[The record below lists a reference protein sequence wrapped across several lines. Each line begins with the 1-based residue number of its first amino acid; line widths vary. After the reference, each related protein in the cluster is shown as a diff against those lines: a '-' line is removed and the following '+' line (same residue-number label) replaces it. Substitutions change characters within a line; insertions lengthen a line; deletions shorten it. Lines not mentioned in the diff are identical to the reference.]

1 MVKEEFRPDVG
12 KKIFSQHQTELEQG
26 LQQMAH
32 ALGCN
37 PNLPHIADFFKAF
50 IDGAWDPFQEICET
64 SNKQQAEITA
74 KIRTL
79 EHQLRQGMTPDT
91 QDRFSRYSDLLAER
105 NINALDYAFLVGY
118 QCAFRFMMMGLFP
131 ATMDFLKEG

>member
-37 PNLPHIADFFKAF
+37 PNLPHIA
-50 IDGAWDPFQEICET
+50 EIGR
-64 SNKQQAEITA
+64 A
-74 KIRTL
+74 
-79 EHQLRQGMTPDT
+79 H
-91 QDRFSRYSDLLAER
+91 
-105 NINALDYAFLVGY
+105 V
-118 QCAFRFMMMGLFP
+118 
-131 ATMDFLKEG
+131 